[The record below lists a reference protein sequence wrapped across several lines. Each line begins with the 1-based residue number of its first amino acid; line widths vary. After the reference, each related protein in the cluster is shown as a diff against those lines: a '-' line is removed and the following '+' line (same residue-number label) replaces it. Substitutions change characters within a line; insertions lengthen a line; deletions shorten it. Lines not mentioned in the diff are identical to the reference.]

1 MNAEIELI
9 RYKINLQQIVLL
21 QVYFL
26 YLRAYKT
33 CLNKLC
39 IN

>member
-9 RYKINLQQIVLL
+9 RYKINLQQNNLL

-26 YLRAYKT
+26 YLMAYKT